1 MEKKKDSFIML
12 PTVDFCFKELMNY
25 PKVRKGF
32 IAALMDVEP
41 AEIKETK
48 LLPNELRRSKK
59 DEKLGILDVR
69 VLMESGTQIDME
81 MQVRYFAYWDDR
93 VIFYTS
99 KMLSEQ
105 LKNGEEYDKLKKCIH
120 VSILDFI
127 HFPDDNE
134 CYRKIHFRDDKTG
147 KVYTDKMEIQ
157 IMELKKLPKDVQTGE
172 DIIAWMKFFSGKNR
186 EEFEAMA
193 KTNEYLNEAYH
204 TLLHLSEDEEKRLEY
219 EAREK
224 ALKDYNTQMGSA
236 ERRGI
241 EKGIEKGI
249 EAIIIDNIE
258 EKRTEEEI
266 LGKLQKWF
274 SLSNESA
281 KQYFDRV
288 TTDYKKINKIS

>member
-1 MEKKKDSFIML
+1 MH
-12 PTVDFCFKELMNY
+12 
-25 PKVRKGF
+25 
-32 IAALMDVEP
+32 VEP

-48 LLPNELRRSKK
+48 LLPNELRRSKR

-69 VLMESGTQIDME
+69 VLMAGGTQIDME

-258 EKRTEEEI
+258 DKKTEEEI

-288 TTDYKKINKIS
+288 TMDYKKNQ